1 MAFSSSNAQD
11 GSSNQQSDLERQKVD
26 AVERIMALPED
37 SIFEILDLPM
47 TNETPKKD
55 DVNHAY
61 CKISLLVH
69 PDKII
74 DKDLKPKF
82 TVAFTR
88 MLRSLLLDF
97 SLTYQ

>member
-1 MAFSSSNAQD
+1 
-11 GSSNQQSDLERQKVD
+11 
-26 AVERIMALPED
+26 MALPED

-55 DVNHAY
+55 DINHTY
-61 CKISLLVH
+61 RKISLLVH
-69 PDKII
+69 LNKII
-74 DKDLKPKF
+74 DKDLKLKF
-82 TVAFTR
+82 TVTFTH